1 MPPIEAS
8 ASTGRAQHGARA
20 AGGTRCMA
28 LATRLGAQL
37 PLPSLAAALP
47 AAADV
52 RCELLSPPPPPPLSP
67 PLPPPSSSS
76 FCHVPEA
83 A

>member
-8 ASTGRAQHGARA
+8 ANTGRAQHGARA

-52 RCELLSPPPPPPLSP
+52 R
-67 PLPPPSSSS
+67 
-76 FCHVPEA
+76 
-83 A
+83 

>member
-1 MPPIEAS
+1 MEAS
-8 ASTGRAQHGARA
+8 ASTGRAQHGARVV
-20 AGGTRCMA
+20 GSTRCMA

-52 RCELLSPPPPPPLSP
+52 RCELLSSPLSATRGSM
-67 PLPPPSSSS
+67 PLASTMATWLSG
-76 FCHVPEA
+76 
-83 A
+83 